1 MSRIF
6 RKRNALNHCSP
17 CPHKTFALMPTP
29 FFRRR
34 TYLPFHLELIASLIA
49 RVLYR
54 VRTSG
59 LEHLPERGGVLLIAN
74 HITYVDVV
82 VLQLVCP
89 RPIRFIGHKGLR
101 RNRFF
106 NWCFEMSGCIGISSE
121 QPREGMRAAVRALKA
136 GEVVCICP
144 EGHIS
149 RTGQLMEI
157 QRGFEMIARQAE
169 VPVIAA
175 SIDGLW
181 GSIFSFAGNKYL
193 WKSPRLMPTPV
204 FIAFG
209 RPTPPEKVSTAWARI
224 ELLDLGEKAF
234 SERPVLK
241 RHLGRECVRTLT
253 KHPWRPFIIDRTVG
267 RRELSCGQLY
277 AAVSVLARRIR
288 ATVPEKRVGIVLP
301 PGAGAFIANLGV
313 MAAGKVPVNLNFT
326 AGRAALETSLQLG
339 GIVTVISADAVRAK
353 VPTFPWPER
362 TVDLKAEM
370 EAAGGK
376 RAMLPWLLAAWLL
389 PNQWCASLLR
399 LPKVGD
405 RAEAGLL
412 FTSGSS
418 GEPKGVALTHR
429 NILANCAQISSLS
442 ILPETC
448 SLLGC
453 LPVFHSFGFTVTLWY
468 PMLRGCRIVTVPSPL
483 ETRKII
489 DAIRDEQVTV
499 MLGAPTFIRPMV
511 KKAQSGEL
519 RSLDL
524 VVTGAEKLPDDLYK
538 AFQETFHIEIL
549 QGYGLTETTPAAN
562 INQPH
567 PPVVLSTNEPQS
579 GKRAGAVGRM
589 MPGMTARIVDPD
601 TGTDLPLTQTGL
613 VLFRGANVFEG
624 YLNDPEKTRAAFR
637 DGWFVTGDLGR
648 FDEDGFLFIE
658 GRLSRFSKIGGEMV
672 PHGTVEQKIVEAFGW
687 EQAESPVVFV
697 TGIPDAAKGEALV
710 LLTTN
715 EVAPDTLRGR
725 LSDVGVPNLWVPKII
740 KRVEKIPMLGT
751 GKTDLKRCRELAL
764 ELAK

>member
-1 MSRIF
+1 
-6 RKRNALNHCSP
+6 
-17 CPHKTFALMPTP
+17 MPTP
-29 FFRRR
+29 FLRRR
-34 TYLPFHLELIASLIA
+34 SYLPYFLELPAHLIA
-49 RVLYR
+49 RALYR
-54 VRTSG
+54 VRASG
-59 LEHLPERGGVLLIAN
+59 LEQLPPHGGVLLISN

-82 VLQLVCP
+82 VLQVVCP

-106 NWCFEMSGCIGISSE
+106 NWCFDVGHCIDLDE
-121 QPREGMRAAVRALKA
+121 DPREGVTEAVAALRR

-149 RTGQLMEI
+149 RTGQLMRIE
-157 QRGFEMIARQAE
+157 GTFATIAQEAN

-193 WKSPRLMPTPV
+193 WKSPRLMPTEV

-209 RPTPPEKVSTAWARI
+209 RATPPEKVSREWARI

-234 SERPVLK
+234 DERPVLK

-253 KHPWRPFIIDRTVG
+253 KHPWRTFLVDRTAG
-267 RRELSCGQLY
+267 RRALTCGQLY
-277 AAVSVLARRIR
+277 AAAAVLSRRIR
-288 ATVPEKRVGIVLP
+288 VTVPEPRVGIVLP
-301 PGAGAFIANLGV
+301 PGAGAFIANLAV
-313 MAAGKVPVNLNFT
+313 MCAGKTPVNLNFT
-326 AGRAALETSLQLG
+326 VGRAALETSLRIA
-339 GIVTVISADAVRAK
+339 GIATVISADALKSK
-353 VPTFPWPER
+353 VPNFPWPER
-362 TVDLKAEM
+362 TLDLAKEL

-376 RAMLPWLLAAWLL
+376 RALLPWLMAGYAL
-389 PNQWCASLLR
+389 PNQWCANLLGLSR
-399 LPKVGD
+399 VGD

-442 ILPETC
+442 ILPESC

-468 PMLRGCRIVTVPSPL
+468 PLLRGCRIVTVPSPL

-489 DAIRDEQVTV
+489 DAIRDENVTV
-499 MLGAPTFIRPMV
+499 MIGAPTFVRPVV
-511 KKAQSGEL
+511 KKAKPAEL
-519 RSLDL
+519 KSLDL
-524 VVTGAEKLPDDLYK
+524 VVTGAEKLPDDLFK
-538 AFQETFHIEIL
+538 TFLETFHLGIM
-549 QGYGLTETTPAAN
+549 QGYGLTETAPATN
-562 INQPH
+562 INQPD
-567 PPVVLSTNEPQS
+567 PPIVMSTNEPQT
-579 GKRAGAVGRM
+579 GKRTGAVGRM
-589 MPGMTARIVDPD
+589 MPGMTARILDPD
-601 TGTDLPLTQTGL
+601 TGRELPLTATGV

-624 YLNDPEKTRAAFR
+624 YLHDPEKTRAAFR

-672 PHGTVEQKIVEAFGW
+672 PHGTVEQKIVEVFGW
-687 EQAESPVVFV
+687 EQAEAPAVFV
-697 TGIPDAAKGEALV
+697 SGVPDAAKGEALV
-710 LLTTN
+710 LLTTHDVSA
-715 EVAPDTLRGR
+715 ETLRTKMA
-725 LSDVGVPNLWVPKII
+725 DAGVPNLWVPKII

-764 ELAK
+764 ESAK